1 VSHFLLMAVHA
12 AILATFFALLSR
24 EPAPRR
30 KRLFLKMLTIMV
42 GGGVILAW
50 LFFYFPSGPPAPI
63 P

>member
-1 VSHFLLMAVHA
+1 MSHFFLMALHA
-12 AILATFFALLSR
+12 TILATFFALLSR
-24 EPAPRR
+24 DPAPQRQ
-30 KRLFLKMLTIMV
+30 RLFLKMLAIMV